1 MTSPRPLNK
10 TRLLPLYVV
19 GIGAP
24 ANQRQIVRPD
34 GFQGYQVLYCLYG
47 NGILEIEDQ
56 QYTISAGDA
65 FFFRPDIPHSYYAK
79 DSSWGVRWIVF
90 AGDGAENLMDYFS
103 FGKSEVFHI
112 HNLESFDA
120 QVDTISDMFWSESD
134 PDKEVKVSALLYK
147 LLIQVAEYKN
157 QPPRAER
164 ISRNERYQRLLPV
177 IEMLKTRYPEDLSL
191 QDMAAAIGV
200 TTNHLCRLFQSVF
213 GTTPLKYLTTLRLN
227 MAKRYLCSP
236 DNWKVKEVATTVG
249 FKDPS
254 YFCAVFKKAEGIT
267 PEDFRRNNAF

>member
-1 MTSPRPLNK
+1 MATTPILKK
-10 TRLLPLYVV
+10 THLLPLYVV
-19 GIGAP
+19 GIGSP
-24 ANQRQIVRPD
+24 ANQRRIVRPE

-47 NGILEIEDQ
+47 TGILEIEDKK
-56 QYTISAGDA
+56 YTIAPGDA

-79 DSSWGVRWIVF
+79 SSAWGVRWIVF
-90 AGDGAENLMDYFS
+90 AGGGVENLMDYFT

-112 HNLESFDA
+112 HNLETFDA
-120 QVDTISDMFWSESD
+120 QVDIISDLFWSENDS
-134 PDKEVKVSALLYK
+134 DKEVKVSALLYK

-164 ISRNERYQRLLPV
+164 IAKNEHYQKIQPV
-177 IEMLKTRYPEDLSL
+177 ITMLKTRYPEDLSL
-191 QDMAAAIGV
+191 QDMASAIGV

-213 GTTPLKYLTTLRLN
+213 STTPLKYLTNLRLN

-236 DNWKVKEVATTVG
+236 DNWKVKEIATTIG

-267 PEDFRRNNAF
+267 PEEFRRQNAF